1 MSLRARG
8 RLRLVCACLALTAAA
23 AQTPRLQI
31 WVRDASGAI
40 TEGAEA
46 ERPIAVGSLQKPFVA
61 EAWAATHP
69 GAASPRF
76 RCGPDAGCWL
86 AAGHGDLGLPR
97 ALALSCNTYFRR
109 LAAATPMAGLEA
121 SLRAAGFT
129 RGPRSAEEAIG
140 LPGGEGPL
148 RIAPAALLAAYAA
161 LTRVPWAAGEPVR
174 GEVLAGL
181 REAGLEGTAKAL
193 GRRGYWAK
201 TGTVPASDGD
211 PLRTCGLALAVDDAG
226 WGILARL
233 EPGTGREAAAAMA
246 DTLARLRPWTQA
258 HPPRN
263 RESALP
269 VPVEAL
275 DARGVRVRLFDLL
288 PDARWEVLN
297 PGASPVSAGN
307 GFIGPGGARALRA
320 GDRIGPGLIELRD
333 PRSGARRRFQ
343 GALLCG
349 AGRGGSLRLIASL
362 SLRDYVAGVISAE
375 LPEGGADLKAQLG
388 AAVIRFLAQGPRHRD
403 ADVCDN
409 THCAAFNGR
418 GPRLLWTDPHHAS
431 VAPGIG
437 EGGLDGTGIDAA
449 AWARIQEIA
458 RTPGPH
464 QWTAH
469 CGGEPLSPQ
478 AVWGNGDPAATPCP
492 RHTAGNGDPWSR
504 VWRAREVEEAFGSGV
519 QGLEIGAER
528 GTWVLRA
535 RTANGVRAYRYDDAH
550 RAIAA
555 VLGWNALPSPADQ
568 VEPAEGGYRL
578 TGRGSGHRVGLC
590 LGE

>member
-1 MSLRARG
+1 MILRARG
-8 RLRLVCACLALTAAA
+8 RLRLLCACLILATAR

-40 TEGAEA
+40 TEGADP

-61 EAWAATHP
+61 RAWAAAHP

-76 RCGPDAGCWL
+76 RCDPGSGCWL
-86 AAGHGDLGLPR
+86 PAGHGEVGLTR

-109 LAAATPMAGLEA
+109 LAAATPMAGLDA

-140 LPGGEGPL
+140 LPGGDGPL
-148 RIAPAALLAAYAA
+148 RVAPAALLAAYAA
-161 LTRVPWAAGEPVR
+161 LTRAPWPVGEPIR

-181 REAGLEGTAKAL
+181 REAGLDGTAQAL

-246 DTLARLRPWTQA
+246 DALARLRPWAQA
-258 HPPRN
+258 HPVRRGGPPSRDTVD
-263 RESALP
+263 AL
-269 VPVEAL
+269 A
-275 DARGVRVRLFDLL
+275 ARAIRVRLFDLL
-288 PDARWEVLN
+288 PEARWEVLN
-297 PGASPVSAGN
+297 LGASPVPAG
-307 GFIGPGGARALRA
+307 GGYLGPGAARALRP
-320 GDRIGPGLIELRD
+320 GDRIGPGLLELRD
-333 PRSGARRRFQ
+333 PRSGARRRFL
-343 GALLCG
+343 GTLRCEA
-349 AGRGGSLRLIASL
+349 ARGGSLRLIASL
-362 SLRDYVAGVISAE
+362 SLREYVAGVVSAE
-375 LPEGGADLKAQLG
+375 LPQGRAGLQEQLG

-403 ADVCDN
+403 ADVCDT
-409 THCAAFNGR
+409 THCAWFNGR
-418 GPRLLWTDPHHAS
+418 GPRLLWTDPRHAS
-431 VAPGIG
+431 LAPDG
-437 EGGLDGTGIDAA
+437 GTGTGFDDA
-449 AWARIQEIA
+449 AWARVLEA
-458 RTPGPH
+458 AHTPGPH

-478 AVWGNGDPAATPCP
+478 AVWGNGDTSVTPCP
-492 RHTAGNGDPWSR
+492 RHTGRDCDPWR
-504 VWRAREVEEAFGSGV
+504 RIWPARAVEEAFGSGV
-519 QGLEIGAER
+519 QALEIGADR
-528 GTWVLRA
+528 GTWVLRV
-535 RTANGVRAYRYDDAH
+535 RTAKGVRAYRYDDAH
-550 RAIAA
+550 RAIAR
-555 VLGWNALPSPADQ
+555 VLGWNALPSPADRA
-568 VEPAEGGYRL
+568 EPAEGGYRL